1 MNEDR
6 NRANTGTGAFI
17 LKALGIVLIFIFLIN
32 TVVLLFVYNKIEGME
47 QGSGSSVQQDMDDLN
62 RSGSKD
68 LKRLQKQFEALEKA
82 DTANDTRQK

>member
-6 NRANTGTGAFI
+6 NKVNTGTGAFV
-17 LKALGIVLIFIFLIN
+17 LKALGLVLIFIFLIN

-47 QGSGSSVQQDMDDLN
+47 QGSGDSTQQDIDALD

-68 LKRLQKQFEALEKA
+68 LKRLQKQFEAMEKA
-82 DTANDTRQK
+82 DTKDDTR